1 MRPNLLK
8 ERERREKQRAR
19 REKRQNRQRGKSQ
32 RQIAAVL
39 AGAESVSASCTG
51 RLKRSIVSRSGM
63 GPFLIHAAATRRP
76 EEGASI
82 DHQTGTFGGLF

>member
-39 AGAESVSASCTG
+39 AGAESVSAVVHT
-51 RLKRSIVSRSGM
+51 IVGVRR
-63 GPFLIHAAATRRP
+63 FVDLHTVAAASVLRP
-76 EEGASI
+76 
-82 DHQTGTFGGLF
+82 D